1 MRSSSRAAPP
11 IAVSSWSDALD
22 ELGSEGV
29 MQGITPRSGSGR
41 MCGFA
46 VTAKQVPG
54 RFGDYDRSDFAV
66 ADWSPR
72 PAREPFS

>member
-1 MRSSSRAAPP
+1 MPSIDEILLARCAP

-22 ELGSEGV
+22 ELGREGV
-29 MQGITPRSGSGR
+29 MRSGSGR